1 MLILLGTLLA
11 LLLVPV
17 LRGRLRNL
25 STLRLDQAWLIGVAL
40 GLQILCISIVP
51 TWPRLPLVLMHVAS
65 YVLAAAFV
73 WRNRALPGLP
83 LLAAGGIMN
92 AVTIGLNGG
101 TLPASATALRK
112 AGLPVAQ
119 DKFLNSGV
127 LAHPK
132 LSIFGD
138 NYASPGWLP
147 LHNVYSLGDLL
158 ILCGAVWLVHRT
170 CHSILGTDPRPALRT
185 YRVAH
190 LAATTVPIERHLDL
204 LDRLDEV
211 TFERD
216 QALEALRVR
225 DILTVRRV
233 SCAAVPVDS
242 WVVAAWIP
250 QPRQI
255 PSATWEPHFAEDVP
269 A

>member
-1 MLILLGTLLA
+1 
-11 LLLVPV
+11 
-17 LRGRLRNL
+17 
-25 STLRLDQAWLIGVAL
+25 
-40 GLQILCISIVP
+40 
-51 TWPRLPLVLMHVAS
+51 MHVTS
-65 YVLAAAFV
+65 YLLAAAFV

-83 LLAAGGIMN
+83 LLAAGGTMN

-132 LSIFGD
+132 LSVFGD

-170 CHSILGTDPRPALRT
+170 CRTLLSTDPRPALRAF
-185 YRVAH
+185 RAAH

-204 LDRLDEV
+204 LDLLDEV
-211 TFERD
+211 MYQRD
-216 QALEALRVR
+216 QALEALRLR
-225 DILTVRRV
+225 DILTVQRV

-242 WVVAAWIP
+242 WVVASRIP
-250 QPRQI
+250 QQRQMPAVMWQPR
-255 PSATWEPHFAEDVP
+255 FAEDVP